1 MIVTNLTMLILFS
14 ILYMIGV
21 LFIYFS
27 KTRLKSV
34 ETKIYSLLI
43 ISNII
48 GLVLQLLCDFVSFK
62 YDELSPIFC
71 DLIFRFYLI
80 YFVVWTTL
88 IFIYL
93 IEIAFKNKSKDKI
106 IKTTIL
112 GACIVGIGALYL
124 PYELYRN
131 MIDRIYYTH
140 SGAVSLVFI
149 YAGIIGTLMF
159 IILIL
164 KRKNISR
171 RKSIPLWIFIV
182 SSLALTYV
190 QMKRPELVIMAV
202 MESFICCMMYFTIEN
217 PDVQM
222 ISELYKNK
230 KLIESSN
237 EGTSR
242 FLFKLTQDIKRPAL
256 ELKKISDEMLLTSDK
271 SELKEYAKYV
281 NNYSNQLDYL
291 INNALNISSMNT
303 QKIKVYDSKYNIYRL
318 FKEINIHNE
327 ALVRDGV
334 TFKGN
339 MDESIPTYLYGDSI
353 KLKQI
358 INSVINNS
366 IKNTNSGFIN
376 FDISSIIKYDI
387 CRLFISVEDSGKG
400 MDIEKI
406 NDLMSL
412 DDESMNNIDVDKL
425 QDKNDLNYKEIKK
438 FVSVLGGAILIKGE
452 EEKGTNVVITLD
464 QKIVP
469 SEDVKMVEKLET
481 YEQLLHSG
489 IKCLVI
495 DEDENELKHI
505 TDFLKAKDYNVD
517 SSVFEMDC
525 IDRLSK
531 KMKYDFIILD
541 DEMPNYNAI
550 DILKKLK
557 GNKDFK
563 TPVIVMINDNKEG
576 IKLQYLRDGFSD
588 YILKSKLDNEIERV
602 TKRF

>member
-1 MIVTNLTMLILFS
+1 MLVTNLTMLILFS

-27 KTRLKSV
+27 KTRLKSE

-48 GLVLQLLCDFVSFK
+48 GLILQLLCDFVSFK
-62 YDELSPIFC
+62 YDQLSPTFC

-93 IEIAFKNKSKDKI
+93 IEITFKNKEKL
-106 IKTTIL
+106 IKMAVI
-112 GACIVGIGALYL
+112 GAVIVGIGALIL

-140 SGAVSLVFI
+140 HGAVSLVFI

-164 KRKNISR
+164 KRKSISK
-171 RKSIPLWIFIV
+171 RKSIPLWIFII
-182 SSLALTYV
+182 SSLLLTYI
-190 QMKRPELVIMAV
+190 QMKRPELVIMAA

-242 FLFKLTQDIKRPAL
+242 FLFKLTQDIKRPAF
-256 ELKKISDEMLLTSDK
+256 ELKKISNEMLLTSDTDK
-271 SELKEYAKYV
+271 LKECAEYI

-291 INNALNISSMNT
+291 INDALNLSSMNT
-303 QKIKVYDSKYNIYRL
+303 QKIKVFDSKYNIYRL

-327 ALVRDGV
+327 TLVHSGV

-339 MDESIPTYLYGDSI
+339 IDESIPTYLYGDSI

-412 DDESMNNIDVDKL
+412 DDDSMNSIDVDKL
-425 QDKNDLNYKEIKK
+425 QDKNNLDYKEIKK
-438 FVSVLGGAILIKGE
+438 LVSVLGGAVLIKGE
-452 EEKGTNVVITLD
+452 EEKGINVVITLD

-469 SEDVKMVEKLET
+469 SEDVKMAEKLET

-495 DEDENELKHI
+495 DEDETELKHI
-505 TDFLKAKDYNVD
+505 TDLLKSEDYNVD

-525 IDRLSK
+525 IDKLNK

-557 GNKDFK
+557 ENKDFK
-563 TPVIVMINDNKEG
+563 TPVIVMINDNKDG

-588 YILKSKLDNEIERV
+588 YILKSKLDSEIKRV

>member
-1 MIVTNLTMLILFS
+1 MTV
-14 ILYMIGV
+14 G
-21 LFIYFS
+21 IYFS
-27 KTRLKSV
+27 VCSLIYTILLVVVFFTKPRFNSY
-34 ETKIYSLLI
+34 ENKIYRNLVITSLFGP
-43 ISNII
+43 II
-48 GLVLQLLCDFVSFK
+48 GIPT
-62 YDELSPIFC
+62 YIFMGNM
-71 DLIFRFYLI
+71 DTYPVQNMIFSKLYLI
-80 YFVVWTTL
+80 YLAMWLMVFTSYIFAISIKNAKEKNLSTFFIIATVFL
-88 IFIYL
+88 IVLEIVLPLYYHNADGVIYSYGPAANSLYL
-93 IEIAFKNKSKDKI
+93 ISSIFVIIVIYCLIKNIKYITEKKFFPIIAF
-106 IKTTIL
+106 L
-112 GACIVGIGALYL
+112 
-124 PYELYRN
+124 
-131 MIDRIYYTH
+131 
-140 SGAVSLVFI
+140 
-149 YAGIIGTLMF
+149 IIGTVVM
-159 IILIL
+159 IIQKLNPGML
-164 KRKNISR
+164 LLS
-171 RKSIPLWIFIV
+171 F
-182 SSLALTYV
+182 A
-190 QMKRPELVIMAV
+190 
-202 MESFICCMMYFTIEN
+202 ESFITFLMYFTIEN
-217 PDVQM
+217 PDVKM
-222 ISELYKNK
+222 INELYKNK
-230 KLIESSN
+230 KMIESSN

-242 FLFKLTQDIKRPAL
+242 FLFKLTQDIKRPAF
-256 ELKKISDEMLLTSDK
+256 ELKKISNEMLLTSDK
-271 SELKEYAKYV
+271 DKLKECAEYI

-291 INNALNISSMNT
+291 INDALNLSSMNT
-303 QKIKVYDSKYNIYRL
+303 QKIKVFDSKYNIYRL

-327 ALVRDGV
+327 TLVHSGV

-339 MDESIPTYLYGDSI
+339 IDESIPTYLYGDSI

-412 DDESMNNIDVDKL
+412 DDDSMNSIDIDKL
-425 QDKNDLNYKEIKK
+425 QDKNNLDYKEIKK
-438 FVSVLGGAILIKGE
+438 LVSVLGGAVLIKGE

-469 SEDVKMVEKLET
+469 SEDVKMAEKLET

-495 DEDENELKHI
+495 DEDETELKHI
-505 TDFLKAKDYNVD
+505 TDLLKSEDYNVD

-525 IDRLSK
+525 IDKLSK

-557 GNKDFK
+557 ENKDFK
-563 TPVIVMINDNKEG
+563 TPVIVMINDNKDG

-588 YILKSKLDNEIERV
+588 YILKSKLDSEIKRV